1 MIVQDGKERGAH
13 IVDRFHRRK
22 EKNSQGGSEAQCCG
36 SLDLQF
42 IISYYDDTRL
52 LKFEHKISDP
62 NSDSKKSNQRISTS
76 YYSITLRNGN
86 TLLITMLAPD
96 VTRSSCLSLCPPVS
110 TSTPSLSSSLV
121 FQRASSSS
129 VVASFNNLRCSVL

>member
-52 LKFEHKISDP
+52 LKFEHKMSDP
-62 NSDSKKSNQRISTS
+62 NADSKRAINVSQHPVIP
-76 YYSITLRNGN
+76 SIGEMA
-86 TLLITMLAPD
+86 I
-96 VTRSSCLSLCPPVS
+96 
-110 TSTPSLSSSLV
+110 
-121 FQRASSSS
+121 
-129 VVASFNNLRCSVL
+129 RC